1 MPKSKLRYGYD
12 ADAHDNWVINE
23 EEATVVRR
31 IFAEYISGQ
40 STLSIARG
48 LNRDKIQ
55 RRDGQ
60 ATWRYHSITDLLH
73 SEVYTGDL
81 LLNQHLTVDYLSHQR
96 KRNRGEQAKCHLE
109 NHHPAIIEK
118 ADWERA
124 KAILAQRAEK
134 QKLGKSKIIDP
145 EKRKRFF
152 RMFTCSRCGQAV
164 VLIRRTD
171 GGYILSCS
179 SNRYRGTAS
188 PCHMPILV
196 VENFEHAFGVM
207 LMEMKRDKARLQADA
222 LAAIEG
228 AKVTDEQVQ
237 MTADLARQIEGLLE
251 QLSQESSFV
260 QTTDDAD
267 EHIARIARLTCHL
280 T

>member
-1 MPKSKLRYGYD
+1 MPTPKNAKWGIEKRFSLGIVPKSKLRYGYD

-124 KAILAQRAEK
+124 KGDSGPESREAE
-134 QKLGKSKIIDP
+134 
-145 EKRKRFF
+145 
-152 RMFTCSRCGQAV
+152 AW
-164 VLIRRTD
+164 
-171 GGYILSCS
+171 
-179 SNRYRGTAS
+179 
-188 PCHMPILV
+188 
-196 VENFEHAFGVM
+196 
-207 LMEMKRDKARLQADA
+207 
-222 LAAIEG
+222 
-228 AKVTDEQVQ
+228 
-237 MTADLARQIEGLLE
+237 
-251 QLSQESSFV
+251 
-260 QTTDDAD
+260 
-267 EHIARIARLTCHL
+267 
-280 T
+280 